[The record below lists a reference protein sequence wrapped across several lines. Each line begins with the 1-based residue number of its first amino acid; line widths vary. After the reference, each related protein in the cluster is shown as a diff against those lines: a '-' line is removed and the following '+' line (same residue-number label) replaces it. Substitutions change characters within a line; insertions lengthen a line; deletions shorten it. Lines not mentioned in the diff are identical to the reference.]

1 MLLDQPKTWTPSTKA
16 EKKAV
21 LDQLERLLQN
31 PHFHKSKRFPVFL
44 RFVVTELLAG
54 RGEGLKERTLGIE
67 VFGKEPNY
75 DTTEDSIVRV
85 TAGEIRKRIAQ
96 YYQEP
101 GHEQEIKFVLPLGSY
116 VPQFYPPEAADS
128 AFKDA
133 ELLEPTQQIPIFEA
147 PPSRSSLKLYGAFG
161 VALLAPS
168 SN

>member
-1 MLLDQPKTWTPSTKA
+1 MLLDQLKTWTPSTKSQK
-16 EKKAV
+16 EAV
-21 LDQLERLLQN
+21 LRQLERLLEH

-75 DTTEDSIVRV
+75 DTTDDPIVRV

-101 GHEQEIKFVLPLGSY
+101 GHEQEIGQGNNCTAWTLP
-116 VPQFYPPEAADS
+116 
-128 AFKDA
+128 
-133 ELLEPTQQIPIFEA
+133 T
-147 PPSRSSLKLYGAFG
+147 
-161 VALLAPS
+161 
-168 SN
+168 